1 MISTAF
7 DSLAAARDLEAAGVE
22 RSQADAIAGVVR
34 QASTAD
40 QGELA
45 TGADI
50 RELRAE
56 LRLMRW
62 AMGFIAALVLAMAG
76 RIFGAI

>member
-1 MISTAF
+1 MISAAF

-40 QGELA
+40 RGELA

-50 RELRAE
+50 RELRAG
-56 LRLMRW
+56 LRFMRW
-62 AMGFIAALVLAMAG
+62 AMGFIAALVLAMAA
-76 RIFGAI
+76 RLFGAI

>member
-1 MISTAF
+1 MISTTF

-22 RSQADAIAGVVR
+22 RDQAAAIAGVVR

-40 QGELA
+40 RGELA
-45 TGADI
+45 TKSDI
-50 RELRAE
+50 RELGAE
-56 LRLMRW
+56 LRFMRW

-76 RIFGAI
+76 RLFGAF